1 MLPAADLL
9 PFLLPILAI
18 VVGAL
23 ACLVAEPLL
32 ADRNKHVVL
41 PWAAM
46 SALLVAAVS
55 LRFTIPG
62 HIHGMFAM
70 DPVRAGLILILLAV
84 AALGIAALQQNLS
97 QDRFPGGE
105 PYVLLLLATVGL
117 QGMILATN
125 SIALFVSM
133 ELASLAIY
141 PLVGLR
147 RQSVLS
153 SESILK
159 YFAMGAVF
167 SAIFLYGAALSY
179 GALGTTSLVGTI
191 QPGRDGIHHLG
202 FALMAI
208 GLLFKASAAPFHFWS
223 PDAYSGAPSAVTGF
237 MAASVKLGAFAAL
250 GGLWIDYLA
259 VQANAAPMSPLP
271 LGIYVPP
278 ELLGWLPPNI
288 VDRIRTIGFA
298 LGGIGLVSVLV
309 GSLGLLG
316 QTSIRRLMAFSG
328 VTNAGFLTLSLL
340 LPSVFRGHV
349 QLSVL
354 WFYLATYAL
363 ASMGVLA
370 CISALAGPDD
380 EGDHLSHLAGAA
392 RRQPLLGA
400 ALTVFLASLAGLPPA
415 AGFVAKFQVLS
426 GLMLSVVS
434 PKQIFIPAA
443 AMLLAVVAA
452 AGYLRLLILIW
463 SNPGVGSDKTR
474 APGVLLGWTVSLAA
488 LALLVLAVFPEKFLF
503 RL

>member
-1 MLPAADLL
+1 MLPAADFLS
-9 PFLLPILAI
+9 FLLPTLAL
-18 VVGAL
+18 VLGAL

-41 PWAAM
+41 PWVAM
-46 SALLVAAVS
+46 ATLLAGAVALRS
-55 LRFTIPG
+55 TFPG
-62 HIHGMFAM
+62 HLHGMFAI
-70 DPVRAGLILILLAV
+70 DPVRAGLILVLLAV
-84 AALGIAALQQNLS
+84 AAIGVAAMQQNLS

-105 PYVLLLLATVGL
+105 PYVLLLLATIGL

-147 RQSVLS
+147 RNSVLS
-153 SESILK
+153 SEAILK
-159 YFAMGAVF
+159 YFAMGSVF

-202 FALMAI
+202 FALMAL

-250 GGLWIDYLA
+250 GGLWVDYLA
-259 VQANAAPMSPLP
+259 VQANAAPMSPLA
-271 LGIYVPP
+271 LAVYVPP
-278 ELLGWLPPNI
+278 EILGWLPPNI
-288 VDRIRTIGFA
+288 VARVNTVAFA
-298 LGGIGLVSVLV
+298 LGGIGLLSVLV

-354 WFYLATYAL
+354 WYYLATYAL
-363 ASMGVLA
+363 ASMGLLA
-370 CISALAGPDD
+370 CLTALAGSED
-380 EGDHLSHLAGAA
+380 EGDHLSQLAGAA
-392 RRQPLLGA
+392 RKHPLVGA
-400 ALTVFLASLAGLPPA
+400 ALTVFIASLAGLPPA
-415 AGFVAKFQVLS
+415 AGFVAKFQALT
-426 GLMLSVVS
+426 GLMLSVAS
-434 PKQIFIPAA
+434 PKQIFIPAG

-474 APGVLLGWTVSLAA
+474 QPGVLLGWAVSLTA
-488 LALLVLAVFPEKFLF
+488 LALLVLAVFPEKILF
-503 RL
+503 HP